1 MPTYEYE
8 CRDCGHRFEKF
19 QAMSAKPVKK
29 CPECGGRARRMIGAG
44 AAVIVRGGSTS
55 RRQNPPLPCGR
66 DESCKSCPYEQ

>member
-8 CRDCGHRFEKF
+8 CKDCGHRFEKF

-29 CPECGGRARRMIGAG
+29 CPDCGGRVRRMISAG

-55 RRQNPPLPCGR
+55 RGRSPSLPCGR